1 MKELSRFELATVK
14 RTAQNVKGLRA
25 KKAKFEAQLAKVTT
39 ELETINAAIDEF
51 EAPIITLTGGFTS
64 EQVLAGAMEAVPKE
78 AAPAPE
84 ATATETTV
92 EEPETDDVNE
102 AETAAAE
109 EAPQAENPFFGGSE
123 GPLPFEA

>member
-25 KKAKFEAQLAKVTT
+25 KKAKFEAQLAKVTV

-64 EQVLAGAMEAVPKE
+64 EQVLAGAMEAVPEE

-84 ATATETTV
+84 ATTATETTV
-92 EEPETDDVNE
+92 EEPETNGVNE
-102 AETAAAE
+102 AVAAE

>member
-25 KKAKFEAQLAKVTT
+25 KKAKFEAQLAKATV
-39 ELETINAAIDEF
+39 ELETINVAINEF

-64 EQVLAGAMEAVPKE
+64 EQVLAGAMDAVPE
-78 AAPAPE
+78 APVVE
-84 ATATETTV
+84 ETVV
-92 EEPETDDVNE
+92 EEPVE
-102 AETAAAE
+102 ETASETVAAE

>member
-25 KKAKFEAQLAKVTT
+25 KKAKLEAQLAKVTV
-39 ELETINAAIDEF
+39 ELETINAAIDGF

-64 EQVLAGAMEAVPKE
+64 EQVLAGAMEAVPGE

-84 ATATETTV
+84 ATTATETTV
-92 EEPETDDVNE
+92 EEPETNGVNE
-102 AETAAAE
+102 AVAAE